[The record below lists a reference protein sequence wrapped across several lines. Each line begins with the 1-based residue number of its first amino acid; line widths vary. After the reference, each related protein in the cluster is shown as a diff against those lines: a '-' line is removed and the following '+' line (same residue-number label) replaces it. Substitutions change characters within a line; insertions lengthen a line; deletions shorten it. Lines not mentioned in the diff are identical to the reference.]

1 MSVAPPLPRTGEE
14 LREAIRWHV
23 RHSLGKAWEDVTN
36 GDLFQALGL
45 AVRDR
50 AWERLLAT
58 EKRYRQAGAKR
69 VYYLSMEFLIG
80 RSLVDSLYNLGLH
93 DAAVQAL
100 AELGHDLDHLREEE
114 VDAGLGNGGLGRLAA
129 CFLDSLAT
137 LHLPG
142 YGYGLFYQ
150 YGLFRQEIDNG
161 YQKERPDRWLHAA
174 MPWTVERPEEAVLV
188 PVYGRIVDTVDRKS
202 QYNPMWMDWKILVG
216 VPHEMPVVGYGGETV
231 NALRLYSARASD
243 EFNME
248 FFNSGDYVQAVQESI
263 GSETISKVL
272 YPSDKVQKGKE
283 LRLLQEYFFV
293 ACALRDILRRF
304 LREGHPIATLPDRIA
319 IQLNDTHPALAVAEL
334 MRLFVDEHDVPW
346 ERAWEMTVATLGYTN
361 HTLLPEA
368 LEKWPLPLVETVL
381 PRHLQIIYEVN
392 RRFLDEVAHRL
403 PGDQEVLA
411 RVSMIEEGEPKQ
423 VRMAQLAA
431 AGSHSING
439 VAALHSRLIT
449 ENLFPDLYRLHPE
462 RFNNKTNGVTP
473 RRWILKSNPSLAALL
488 TETAGPGWVTDYG
501 LLREPLDRLA
511 EDAGFRDRFR
521 AVKRENKV
529 RLARIVADLTRVRV
543 DPDSLFDI
551 QIKRIHLYKRQL
563 LNALHVVHLYF
574 RIVEDGVL
582 PKAPRTFVFAGKA
595 APGYWVAKQV
605 IKLIHAVGER
615 VNRDTRVKGMLKCVF
630 LPDYRVSLAERII
643 PAADLSEQISTAGM
657 EASGTGN
664 MKLSMNG
671 ALTIGTLDGANIEIM
686 EEVGEE
692 NIFIFGHTAEDL
704 DRLRQPGAYAA
715 RRVYEDDPRVRRV
728 LDAFQTPLF
737 APFEPGIFTWLFEH
751 VVENHDPYFHLAD
764 FDAYAAAQER
774 VAEQWTD
781 AAGWTRKAVLN
792 VARMGK
798 FSSDRTIREYAREIW
813 HLAPVP
819 PEAPPPR

>member
-80 RSLVDSLYNLGLH
+80 RLLVDSLYNLGLH
-93 DAAVQAL
+93 DAAAQAL
-100 AELGHDLDHLREEE
+100 AELGHDLDHVREEE

-304 LREGHPIATLPDRIA
+304 LREGHPLAAFPDRIA

-392 RRFLDEVAHRL
+392 RRFLDEVAHRA

-473 RRWILKSNPSLAALL
+473 RRWLLKSNPSLAALL

-511 EDAGFRDRFR
+511 EDAAFRDRFR

-574 RIVEDGVL
+574 RIVEDGEL

-595 APGYWVAKQV
+595 APGYWIAKQV

-692 NIFIFGHTAEDL
+692 NIFIFGPTAEDL
-704 DRLRQPGAYAA
+704 DRLKEPGAYSA

-737 APFEPGIFTWLFEH
+737 APFEPGIFSWLFEH

-774 VAEQWTD
+774 VGDQWAD
-781 AAGWTRKAVLN
+781 PAGWTRKAVLN

-813 HLAPVP
+813 RLEPVP
-819 PEAPPPR
+819 PEVPPR

>member
-1 MSVAPPLPRTGEE
+1 VSVAPPLPRTGEE

-93 DAAVQAL
+93 DAAAQAL
-100 AELGHDLDHLREEE
+100 AELGHDLDHVREEE

-216 VPHEMPVVGYGGETV
+216 VPHEMPVVGYGGDTV

-304 LREGHPIATLPDRIA
+304 LREGHPLASFPDRIA

-392 RRFLDEVAHRL
+392 RRFLDEVAHRA
-403 PGDQEVLA
+403 PGDQEILA

-488 TETAGPGWVTDYG
+488 TEAAGPGWVTDYG
-501 LLREPLDRLA
+501 LLRGPLDRLA
-511 EDAGFRDRFR
+511 EDAAFRDRFR

-574 RIVEDGVL
+574 RIVEDGEL

-692 NIFIFGHTAEDL
+692 NIFIFGHTAEEL
-704 DRLRQPGAYAA
+704 DRLKEPGAYAA

-737 APFEPGIFTWLFEH
+737 APFEPGIFSWLFEH

-764 FDAYAAAQER
+764 FDAYAAAQES

-813 HLAPVP
+813 HLEPVP
-819 PEAPPPR
+819 PEAAPPR

>member
-1 MSVAPPLPRTGEE
+1 MSVPPPLPRTGEE
-14 LREAIRWHV
+14 LQEAIRWHV

-304 LREGHPIATLPDRIA
+304 LREGHPLATFPDRIA

-392 RRFLDEVAHRL
+392 RRFLDEVAHRA
-403 PGDQEVLA
+403 PGDQEILA

-488 TETAGPGWVTDYG
+488 TEAAGPGWVTDYG
-501 LLREPLDRLA
+501 LLRGPLDRLA
-511 EDAGFRDRFR
+511 EDAAFRDRFR

-574 RIVEDGVL
+574 RIVEDGEL

-692 NIFIFGHTAEDL
+692 NIFIFGHTAEEL
-704 DRLRQPGAYAA
+704 NRLKEPGAYAA

-737 APFEPGIFTWLFEH
+737 APFEPGIFSWLFEH

-764 FDAYAAAQER
+764 FDAYAAAQES
-774 VAEQWTD
+774 VADQWTD

-819 PEAPPPR
+819 PEAAPPR

>member
-23 RHSLGKAWEDVTN
+23 RHSLGKAWEDATN

-80 RSLVDSLYNLGLH
+80 RSLVDSLHNLGLH

-100 AELGHDLDHLREEE
+100 AELGHGLDQVREEE

-272 YPSDKVQKGKE
+272 YPSDRVQKGKE

-304 LREGHPIATLPDRIA
+304 LREGHPIAAFPDRIA

-334 MRLFVDEHDVPW
+334 MRLFVDEHDVAW

-381 PRHLQIIYEVN
+381 PRHLQIIYEIN
-392 RRFLDEVAHRL
+392 RRFLDEVAHRA

-473 RRWILKSNPSLAALL
+473 RRWLLKSNPSLAALL

-511 EDAGFRDRFR
+511 EDAAFRDRFR

-574 RIVEDGVL
+574 RIVEDGEV

-595 APGYWVAKQV
+595 APGYWIAKQV

-686 EEVGEE
+686 EEAGEE
-692 NIFIFGHTAEDL
+692 NIFIFGHTAEEL
-704 DRLRQPGAYAA
+704 DRLKQPGAYSA

-728 LDAFQTPLF
+728 LDAFRTPLF
-737 APFEPGIFTWLFEH
+737 APFEPGIFSWLFEN

-764 FDAYAAAQER
+764 FDAYATAQER
-774 VAEQWTD
+774 VADQWTD

-819 PEAPPPR
+819 PEAAPR

>member
-23 RHSLGKAWEDVTN
+23 RHSLGKAWEDATN

-80 RSLVDSLYNLGLH
+80 RSLVDSLHNLGLH
-93 DAAVQAL
+93 DAAIRAL
-100 AELGHDLDHLREEE
+100 AELGHDLDHVREEE

-272 YPSDKVQKGKE
+272 YPSDRVQKGKE

-304 LREGHPIATLPDRIA
+304 LREGHAIATFPDRVA

-334 MRLFVDEHDVPW
+334 MRLFVDEHDVAW

-392 RRFLDEVAHRL
+392 RRFLDEVAHRA
-403 PGDQEVLA
+403 PGDQEVLS

-473 RRWILKSNPSLAALL
+473 RRWLLKSNPSLAALL
-488 TETAGPGWVTDYG
+488 TEAAGPGWVTDYG

-511 EDAGFRDRFR
+511 EDAAFRDRFR
-521 AVKRENKV
+521 AVKRENKAH
-529 RLARIVADLTRVRV
+529 LARIVADLTRVRV

-574 RIVEDGVL
+574 RIVEDGET

-595 APGYWVAKQV
+595 APGYWIAKQV

-704 DRLRQPGAYAA
+704 DRLKQPGAWAA
-715 RRVYEDDPRVRRV
+715 RSVYEDDPRVRRV
-728 LDAFQTPLF
+728 LDAFRTPLF
-737 APFEPGIFTWLFEH
+737 APFEPGIFSWLFEN

-774 VAEQWTD
+774 VADQWSD

-813 HLAPVP
+813 RLAPVP
-819 PEAPPPR
+819 PEAPPR

>member
-23 RHSLGKAWEDVTN
+23 RHSLGKAWEDATN

-58 EKRYRQAGAKR
+58 ERRYRQAGAKR

-80 RSLVDSLYNLGLH
+80 RSLVDSLHNLGLH

-100 AELGHDLDHLREEE
+100 AELGHGLDQVREEE

-272 YPSDKVQKGKE
+272 YPSDRVQKGKE

-304 LREGHPIATLPDRIA
+304 LREGHPIAAFPDRIA

-334 MRLFVDEHDVPW
+334 MRLFVDEHDVAW

-381 PRHLQIIYEVN
+381 PRHLQIIYEIN
-392 RRFLDEVAHRL
+392 RRFLDEVAHRA

-473 RRWILKSNPSLAALL
+473 RRWLLKSNPSLAALL

-511 EDAGFRDRFR
+511 EDAAFRDRFR

-574 RIVEDGVL
+574 RIVEDGEL

-595 APGYWVAKQV
+595 APGYWIAKQV

-686 EEVGEE
+686 EEAGEE
-692 NIFIFGHTAEDL
+692 NIFIFGHTAEEL
-704 DRLRQPGAYAA
+704 DRLKQPGAYSA

-728 LDAFQTPLF
+728 LDAFRTPLF
-737 APFEPGIFTWLFEH
+737 APFEPGIFSWLFEH

-774 VAEQWTD
+774 VADQWTD

-813 HLAPVP
+813 RLAPVP
-819 PEAPPPR
+819 PEAAPR

>member
-1 MSVAPPLPRTGEE
+1 MSIAPPLPRTGEE

-23 RHSLGKAWEDVTN
+23 RHSLGKAWEDATN

-80 RSLVDSLYNLGLH
+80 RSLVDSLHNLGLH
-93 DAAVQAL
+93 DAAVNAL
-100 AELGHDLDHLREEE
+100 AELGHGLDQVREEE

-304 LREGHPIATLPDRIA
+304 LREGHPIAAFPDRIA

-392 RRFLDEVAHRL
+392 RRFLDEVAHRA
-403 PGDQEVLA
+403 PGDEAVLA
-411 RVSMIEEGEPKQ
+411 RVSMIEEGDPKQ

-473 RRWILKSNPSLAALL
+473 RRWLLKSNPSLAALL

-511 EDAGFRDRFR
+511 EDAAFRDRFR

-574 RIVEDGVL
+574 RIVEDGEL

-595 APGYWVAKQV
+595 APGYWIAKQV

-615 VNRDTRVKGMLKCVF
+615 VNRDTRVRGMLKCVF

-686 EEVGEE
+686 EEAGEE
-692 NIFIFGHTAEDL
+692 NIFIFGHTAEEL
-704 DRLRQPGAYAA
+704 DRLKQPGAYSA
-715 RRVYEDDPRVRRV
+715 RRVYEEDSRVRRV
-728 LDAFQTPLF
+728 LDAFRTPLF
-737 APFEPGIFTWLFEH
+737 APFEPGIFSWLFEN

-764 FDAYAAAQER
+764 FDAYAAAQDR
-774 VAEQWTD
+774 VADQWTD

-819 PEAPPPR
+819 PEAAPR

>member
-1 MSVAPPLPRTGEE
+1 VSAPPPLPRTAEE
-14 LREAIRWHV
+14 LKAALRWHV
-23 RHSLGKAWEDVTN
+23 RHSLGKAWEDATN
-36 GDLFQALGL
+36 ADLFNALGL

-50 AWERLLAT
+50 AWEKLLAT
-58 EKRYRQAGAKR
+58 EKRYREAGAKR

-80 RSLVDSLYNLGLH
+80 RSLGDSLHNLGLDEVAH
-93 DAAVQAL
+93 EAIE
-100 AELGHDLDHLREEE
+100 ELGHELDEIRECE

-142 YGYGLFYQ
+142 FGYGLFYQ

-188 PVYGRIVDTVDRKS
+188 PVYGRIVDTVDRRS

-243 EFNME
+243 EFDME

-272 YPSDKVQKGKE
+272 YPSDRVQKGKE

-304 LREGHPIATLPDRIA
+304 LREGHPIERFPDKTA

-334 MRLFVDEHDVPW
+334 MRLFVDEHDVAW
-346 ERAWEMTVATLGYTN
+346 EKAWEMTVATLGYTN

-392 RRFLDEVAHRL
+392 RRFLDEVAHRA
-403 PGDQEVLA
+403 PGDEAVLA

-473 RRWILKSNPSLAALL
+473 RRWLLKSNPGLAGLL
-488 TETAGPGWVTDYG
+488 TEAAGPGWVTDYG
-501 LLREPLDRLA
+501 LLREPLERLSA
-511 EDAGFRDRFR
+511 DASFRDRFR
-521 AVKRENKV
+521 VVKRENKV
-529 RLARIVADLTRVRV
+529 RLARIVADLTRARV

-582 PKAPRTFVFAGKA
+582 PAAPRTFVFAGKA

-605 IKLIHAVGER
+605 IKLIHSVGER
-615 VNRDTRVKGMLKCVF
+615 VNRDTRVKGLLKCVF

-692 NIFIFGHTAEDL
+692 NIFIFGHTADGLEGLKD
-704 DRLRQPGAYAA
+704 PSAYSA
-715 RRVYEDDPRVRRV
+715 RDVYEADPRVRRV
-728 LDAFQTPLF
+728 LDAFRTPLF
-737 APFEPGIFTWLFEH
+737 APFEPGIFSWLFEH
-751 VVENHDPYFHLAD
+751 VVESHDPYFHLAD

-774 VAEQWTD
+774 VSEQWRD
-781 AAGWTRKAVLN
+781 PSGWTRKAVLN

-798 FSSDRTIREYAREIW
+798 FSSDRTIREYARDVW
-813 HLAPVP
+813 GLTPVP
-819 PEAPPPR
+819 PAGGAAR

>member
-93 DAAVQAL
+93 DAAAQAL
-100 AELGHDLDHLREEE
+100 AELGHDLDHVREEE

-216 VPHEMPVVGYGGETV
+216 VPHEMPVVGYGGDTV

-304 LREGHPIATLPDRIA
+304 LREGHPLASFPDRIA

-392 RRFLDEVAHRL
+392 RRFLDEVAHRA
-403 PGDQEVLA
+403 PGDQEILA

-488 TETAGPGWVTDYG
+488 TEAAGPGWVTDYG
-501 LLREPLDRLA
+501 LLRGPLDRLA
-511 EDAGFRDRFR
+511 EDAAFRDRFR

-574 RIVEDGVL
+574 RIVEDGEL

-692 NIFIFGHTAEDL
+692 NIFIFGHTAEEL
-704 DRLRQPGAYAA
+704 DRLKEPGAYAA

-737 APFEPGIFTWLFEH
+737 APFEPGIFSWLFEH

-764 FDAYAAAQER
+764 FDAYAAAQES

-813 HLAPVP
+813 HLEPVP
-819 PEAPPPR
+819 PEAAPPR